1 MILGPAEMLQF
12 GVRVSGEFWWSMVGV
27 VGKNVDVTCE
37 NVARLGRSD
46 EMTSKNEDEKNHV
59 CSNRL
64 ERYAENIGASTP
76 D

>member
-1 MILGPAEMLQF
+1 
-12 GVRVSGEFWWSMVGV
+12 MVGV